1 MHQLHGLIVYMQA
14 HLHSIGMVHRD
25 LKPEN
30 ILYDSDM
37 TMFLCDFGLSKA
49 SARDLKIA
57 RVVFCALLCSLVLA
71 GSLTNVQSSTPN
83 SRSVL
88 KTKPMWT

>member
-1 MHQLHGLIVYMQA
+1 MHQLYGLIVYMQA

-37 TMFLCDFGLSKA
+37 TMFLCDFGVSKA
-49 SARDLKIA
+49 SARGLKIA
-57 RVVFCALLCSLVLA
+57 RVVFV
-71 GSLTNVQSSTPN
+71 
-83 SRSVL
+83 R
-88 KTKPMWT
+88 

>member
-57 RVVFCALLCSLVLA
+57 RVVFVRYFARL
-71 GSLTNVQSSTPN
+71 SSPVH
-83 SRSVL
+83 SRMCNRPPPTVV
-88 KTKPMWT
+88 PY

>member
-1 MHQLHGLIVYMQA
+1 MHQLNGLIVYMQA

-49 SARDLKIA
+49 SARGLKIA
-57 RVVFCALLCSLVLA
+57 RVVFVRCFARL
-71 GSLTNVQSSTPN
+71 SSPVH
-83 SRSVL
+83 SRMCNRPPQTVV
-88 KTKPMWT
+88 PC